1 MARTG
6 CAGAVRFGD
15 QPLLD
20 RAQGDL
26 ARGAGLVTPNRTVL
40 FGLGLEYGVHQV
52 SEMLGHAR
60 QADDAGLD
68 IVSISDHPYF
78 ADRIDA
84 YAALGFVL
92 AATSR
97 ITGAVIM
104 TNLLSRPA
112 PILARTVTGLAT
124 ISRGRVVLGM
134 GAGGLEEEII
144 ALGVP
149 RLSPAARVRALEEAI
164 MVVRAL
170 SGGGDPVT
178 FDGEFYHVTG
188 LTPAA
193 APTPPIWIGSLGPK
207 ALAVT
212 GRHADGWIPGH
223 LADWRS
229 TRVAESRPI
238 VDEAA
243 VSAGRNPADVATIYN
258 VSGRL
263 TQEPLRQTRDDEG
276 RWIGG
281 GVAQWADELT
291 FAVLERGA
299 AAFIY
304 LLPPGQSISDMTM
317 NLWAHEVV
325 PAVREAIAAR

>member
-1 MARTG
+1 MTA
-6 CAGAVRFGD
+6 
-15 QPLLD
+15 
-20 RAQGDL
+20 
-26 ARGAGLVTPNRTVL
+26 NHKVL
-40 FGLGLEYGVHQV
+40 FGLGLETGVHQV
-52 SEMLGHAR
+52 SEMLRHAR
-60 QADDAGLD
+60 IADDAGLD
-68 IVSISDHPYF
+68 VFSVSDHPYF
-78 ADRIDA
+78 AERVDA

-92 AATSR
+92 GATSN
-97 ITGAVIM
+97 ITGAVIC

-112 PILARTVTGLAT
+112 PMLARAVAGLAA

-134 GAGGLEEEII
+134 GAGGIWEEIV

-193 APTPPIWIGSLGPK
+193 APTPPIWTGSLGPK

-212 GRHADGWIPGH
+212 GRRADGWIPGH

-229 TRVAESRPI
+229 TQVAESRPI

-243 VSAGRNPADVATIYN
+243 ASAGRDPADIGTIYN

-263 TQEPLRQTRDDEG
+263 ARVPLPKTRDDEG

-281 GVAQWADELT
+281 GVTQWAEELT
-291 FAVLERGA
+291 FAVLEHRA

-304 LLPPGQSISDMTM
+304 LLPPGDSLSDTTL

-325 PAVREAIAAR
+325 PAVREAIAKR

>member
-1 MARTG
+1 M
-6 CAGAVRFGD
+6 
-15 QPLLD
+15 
-20 RAQGDL
+20 
-26 ARGAGLVTPNRTVL
+26 TPNRKVL
-40 FGLGLEYGVHQV
+40 FGIGLENGVHQV
-52 SEMLGHAR
+52 TEMLRHAR

-68 IVSISDHPYF
+68 VVSLSDHPYF
-78 ADRIDA
+78 ADRLDA

-92 AATSR
+92 GATRNIS
-97 ITGAVIM
+97 GGVIM

-112 PILARTVTGLAT
+112 PILARTVTGLST
-124 ISRGRVVLGM
+124 ISGGRVVLGM
-134 GAGGLEEEII
+134 GAGGIWEEIV

-164 MVVRAL
+164 MLVRAL
-170 SGGGDPVT
+170 SGGGGPVT
-178 FDGEFYHVTG
+178 FDGEFYHVTE

-193 APTPPIWIGSLGPK
+193 APTPPIWTGSLGPK
-207 ALAVT
+207 NLAVT

-243 VSAGRNPADVATIYN
+243 ASAGRDPADVDTIYN

-263 TQEPLRQTRDDEG
+263 TRDPLPETRDDEG
-276 RWIGG
+276 LWTGG
-281 GVAQWADELT
+281 GVAQWVEELT
-291 FAVLERGA
+291 FAVVEHGA

-304 LLPPGQSISDMTM
+304 LVPPGDSISDTTLD
-317 NLWAHEVV
+317 LWAHEVV
-325 PAVREAIAAR
+325 PAVREAIAKR

>member
-1 MARTG
+1 MI
-6 CAGAVRFGD
+6 
-15 QPLLD
+15 
-20 RAQGDL
+20 
-26 ARGAGLVTPNRTVL
+26 PNHKVL
-40 FGLGLEYGVHQV
+40 FGIGLEAGVHQV

-60 QADDAGLD
+60 LADQAGLD
-68 IVSISDHPYF
+68 LVSLGDHPYF
-78 ADRIDA
+78 AERLDA

-92 AATSR
+92 GATSN

-112 PILARTVTGLAT
+112 PVLARTVTGLST
-124 ISRGRVVLGM
+124 ISGGRVVLGI
-134 GAGGLEEEII
+134 GAGGMDEEIV
-144 ALGVP
+144 ALGIP
-149 RLSPAARVRALEEAI
+149 RLSPGARIRALEEAI
-164 MVVRAL
+164 IVVRAL

-178 FDGEFYHVTG
+178 FDGEFYQVTA
-188 LTPAA
+188 LEPAA

-229 TRVAESRPI
+229 RRVAESRPI

-243 VSAGRNPADVATIYN
+243 ASVGRDPADIATIYN

-263 TQEPLRQTRDDEG
+263 TRDSMSKTRDDKG

-281 GVAQWADELT
+281 EVTQWVEELT
-291 FAVLERGA
+291 FAVLEHGA
-299 AAFIY
+299 GAFIY
-304 LLPPGQSISDMTM
+304 LVRPGDSISDTTL

-325 PAVREAIAAR
+325 PAIREAIAKR

>member
-1 MARTG
+1 VYG
-6 CAGAVRFGD
+6 
-15 QPLLD
+15 
-20 RAQGDL
+20 
-26 ARGAGLVTPNRTVL
+26 NRTLDEVASMPVQEDLMDTAPIATAHHKVL
-40 FGLGLEYGVHQV
+40 FGLGLEGGVGQV
-52 SEMLGHAR
+52 SEMLRHAHL
-60 QADDAGLD
+60 ADDAGLD
-68 IVSISDHPYF
+68 LVSVSDHPYF
-78 ADRIDA
+78 AERLDA

-92 AATSR
+92 GATSNIR
-97 ITGAVIM
+97 GAVIM

-112 PILARTVTGLAT
+112 PILARTVTGLST
-124 ISRGRVVLGM
+124 ISGGRVVLGL
-134 GAGGLEEEII
+134 GAGGIWEEIV

-149 RLSPAARVRALEEAI
+149 RLSPAARIRALEEAI
-164 MVVRAL
+164 VVVRAL

-178 FDGEFYHVTG
+178 YGGEFYQVTE

-193 APTPPIWIGSLGPK
+193 APTPPIWIGALGPK

-212 GRHADGWIPGH
+212 GRNADGWIPGH

-229 TRVAESRPI
+229 TRVEESRPL

-243 VSAGRNPADVATIYN
+243 VSAGRNPSDVDTIYN
-258 VSGRL
+258 VSGRIAR
-263 TQEPLRQTRDDEG
+263 TPRRETRDDQG

-281 GVAQWADELT
+281 GVAQWVEELT

-304 LLPPGQSISDMTM
+304 LVPPGDIIDDTTL

-325 PAVREAIAAR
+325 PTVREGIADR

>member
-1 MARTG
+1 MIGIVHDSETRDWSPTTPFAPR
-6 CAGAVRFGD
+6 
-15 QPLLD
+15 P
-20 RAQGDL
+20 
-26 ARGAGLVTPNRTVL
+26 ARGDGIVTSNRKVL
-40 FGLGLEYGVHQV
+40 FGLGLESGVHQV

-60 QADDAGLD
+60 LADEAGLD
-68 IVSISDHPYF
+68 LVSLSDHPYF
-78 ADRIDA
+78 AERIDA
-84 YAALGFVL
+84 YAALAFVL
-92 AATSR
+92 GATSD
-97 ITGAVIM
+97 ISAAVIM

-112 PILARTVTGLAT
+112 PVLARTVTGLAT
-124 ISRGRVVLGM
+124 VSRGRFVLGL
-134 GAGGLEEEII
+134 GAGGLEEEIV

-164 MVVRAL
+164 TVVRAL

-178 FDGEFYHVTG
+178 FDGEFYKVTG

-193 APTPPIWIGSLGPK
+193 APTPPIWVGALGPK
-207 ALAVT
+207 TLAVT

-229 TRVAESRPI
+229 TLVAESRPI
-238 VDEAA
+238 IDEAA
-243 VSAGRNPADVATIYN
+243 ASVGRNPADVDTIYN

-263 TQEPLRQTRDDEG
+263 TRHPLPQTRDDDG

-281 GVAQWADELT
+281 AVTQWAAELT
-291 FAVLERGA
+291 SAVLDHGA

-304 LLPPGQSISDMTM
+304 LLPPGDIISDTTL

-325 PAVREAIAAR
+325 PAVREAIAKR

>member
-1 MARTG
+1 
-6 CAGAVRFGD
+6 
-15 QPLLD
+15 
-20 RAQGDL
+20 
-26 ARGAGLVTPNRTVL
+26 VTPNRRVR
-40 FGLGLEYGVHQV
+40 FGIGLENGVHQV
-52 SEMLGHAR
+52 REMLAHAR
-60 QADDAGLD
+60 LADAAGLD
-68 IVSISDHPYF
+68 LFSVSDHPYF
-78 ADRIDA
+78 ADRLDA
-84 YAALGFVL
+84 YGGLAFVL
-92 AATSR
+92 GATSN

-112 PILARTVTGLAT
+112 PILARTVTGLST
-124 ISRGRVVLGM
+124 ISGGRIVLGL
-134 GAGGLEEEII
+134 GAGGMGEEIA

-149 RLSPAARVRALEEAI
+149 RLSPGARIRALEEAI

-178 FDGEFYHVTG
+178 FDGEFYQVTG

-193 APTPPIWIGSLGPK
+193 APTPPIWIGALGPK

-212 GRHADGWIPGH
+212 GRQADGWIPGH

-229 TRVAESRPI
+229 ETVVESRPI

-243 VSAGRNPADVATIYN
+243 VSVGRDPSDIDTIYN

-263 TQEPLRQTRDDEG
+263 ERDPPAATRDDEG

-281 GVAQWADELT
+281 GVAQWVDELT
-291 FAVLERGA
+291 FAVLEHDA

-304 LLPPGQSISDMTM
+304 LVRPGDSMSDTTLH
-317 NLWAHEVV
+317 LWAHDVV
-325 PAVREAIAAR
+325 PAVRGAIAQR

>member
-1 MARTG
+1 MT
-6 CAGAVRFGD
+6 
-15 QPLLD
+15 
-20 RAQGDL
+20 
-26 ARGAGLVTPNRTVL
+26 VTLHRKVL
-40 FGLGLEYGVHQV
+40 FGLGLETGVHQV

-60 QADDAGLD
+60 LADDAGLD
-68 IVSISDHPYF
+68 IVSLSDHPYF
-78 ADRIDA
+78 AERIDA

-92 AATSR
+92 GATSD
-97 ITGAVIM
+97 ITVAPIM
-104 TNLLSRPA
+104 TNLPSRPA
-112 PILARTVTGLAT
+112 PMLARTVAGLAAV
-124 ISRGRVVLGM
+124 SGGRFVLGM
-134 GAGGLEEEII
+134 GAGGLEEEIA

-178 FDGEFYHVTG
+178 FEGEFYQVTG
-188 LTPAA
+188 LTPAT
-193 APTPPIWIGSLGPK
+193 APTPPIWVGALGRK
-207 ALAVT
+207 TLAVT

-229 TRVAESRPI
+229 PLVAQSRPVI
-238 VDEAA
+238 DEAA
-243 VSAGRNPADVATIYN
+243 ASVGRDPAEVATIYN

-263 TQEPLRQTRDDEG
+263 TRDPLPQPRDDEG

-281 GVAQWADELT
+281 GVAQWVEELT
-291 FAVLERGA
+291 FAVLEGGA

-304 LLPPGQSISDMTM
+304 LLPPGDVIDDTTL

-325 PAVREAIAAR
+325 PAVREAIAG

>member
-1 MARTG
+1 VARYHK
-6 CAGAVRFGD
+6 
-15 QPLLD
+15 
-20 RAQGDL
+20 
-26 ARGAGLVTPNRTVL
+26 VL
-40 FGLGLEYGVHQV
+40 FGLGLETGVHQV

-60 QADDAGLD
+60 LADQAGLD
-68 IVSISDHPYF
+68 VVSVSDHPF
-78 ADRIDA
+78 VAERVDA

-92 AATSR
+92 GATNN
-97 ITGAVIM
+97 ITGAVII

-112 PILARTVTGLAT
+112 PILARTVTGLST
-124 ISRGRVVLGM
+124 ISGGRVVLGL
-134 GAGGLEEEII
+134 GAGGMEEEIV

-149 RLSPAARVRALEEAI
+149 HLSPAARVRALEEAI
-164 MVVRAL
+164 MIVRAL

-188 LTPAA
+188 LAPAA
-193 APTPPIWIGSLGPK
+193 APTPPIWTGSLGPK

-243 VSAGRNPADVATIYN
+243 ASVGRNPTDVDTIYN

-263 TQEPLRQTRDDEG
+263 ARAPLPETRDDEG
-276 RWIGG
+276 RWVGG
-281 GVAQWADELT
+281 GVTQWVEELT
-291 FAVLERGA
+291 FAVLEHGA

-304 LLPPGQSISDMTM
+304 LRRPGDSLSDTTL

-325 PAVREAIAAR
+325 PAVREAIAKR

>member
-1 MARTG
+1 MSESTETTR
-6 CAGAVRFGD
+6 
-15 QPLLD
+15 
-20 RAQGDL
+20 
-26 ARGAGLVTPNRTVL
+26 TPNHKVL
-40 FGLGLEYGVHQV
+40 FGLGLETGVHQV

-60 QADDAGLD
+60 LADDAGLD
-68 IVSISDHPYF
+68 LVSLSDHPYF
-78 ADRIDA
+78 AERVDA

-92 AATSR
+92 GATSN
-97 ITGAVIM
+97 ITGAVIC

-112 PILARTVTGLAT
+112 PMLARTVTGLAT

-134 GAGGLEEEII
+134 GAGGLWEEIA

-149 RLSPAARVRALEEAI
+149 RLSPAARIRALEEAI

-193 APTPPIWIGSLGPK
+193 APTPPIWTGSLGPK

-229 TRVAESRPI
+229 TQVAESRPI

-243 VSAGRNPADVATIYN
+243 ASVGRNPTDVDTIYN

-263 TQEPLRQTRDDEG
+263 ARVPLPETRDDDG

-281 GVAQWADELT
+281 GVSQWVAELT
-291 FAVLERGA
+291 FAVLEHGA

-304 LLPPGQSISDMTM
+304 LVPPGDSLSDTTV

-325 PAVREAIAAR
+325 PAVREAIAKR

>member
-1 MARTG
+1 MT
-6 CAGAVRFGD
+6 
-15 QPLLD
+15 
-20 RAQGDL
+20 AQ
-26 ARGAGLVTPNRTVL
+26 AKVL
-40 FGLGLEYGVHQV
+40 FGIGLEYGVHQV
-52 SEMLGHAR
+52 NEMLGHAR
-60 QADDAGLD
+60 LADDAGLD
-68 IVSISDHPYF
+68 IVSVSDHPYF

-84 YAALGFVL
+84 YAELGFVL
-92 AATSR
+92 GATSN

-112 PILARTVTGLAT
+112 PILARTVTGLST
-124 ISRGRVVLGM
+124 ISGGRVVLGM
-134 GAGGLEEEII
+134 GAGGLEEEIV

-149 RLSPAARVRALEEAI
+149 RLPPAARVRALEEAVMI
-164 MVVRAL
+164 VRAL

-178 FDGEFYHVTG
+178 FDGEFYHVTE
-188 LTPAA
+188 LTPAT

-229 TRVAESRPI
+229 TRVAESRPM

-263 TQEPLRQTRDDEG
+263 TRVPLPETRDDEG

-281 GVAQWADELT
+281 GVAQWVEELT
-291 FAVLERGA
+291 FAVLEHGA
-299 AAFIY
+299 AAFVY
-304 LLPPGQSISDMTM
+304 LLPPGESISDTTL

-325 PAVREAIAAR
+325 PAVREAIAQA

>member
-1 MARTG
+1 M
-6 CAGAVRFGD
+6 
-15 QPLLD
+15 
-20 RAQGDL
+20 
-26 ARGAGLVTPNRTVL
+26 TPNRKVL
-40 FGLGLEYGVHQV
+40 FGLGLECGVDQV

-68 IVSISDHPYF
+68 IVGISDHPYF
-78 ADRIDA
+78 AERIDA

-92 AATSR
+92 GATSR

-104 TNLLSRPA
+104 TNLLRRPA

-124 ISRGRVVLGM
+124 ISRGRVVPHRHGR
-134 GAGGLEEEII
+134 GRTGG
-144 ALGVP
+144 GNRRP
-149 RLSPAARVRALEEAI
+149 RCSPPSSPAARVRALEEAI
-164 MVVRAL
+164 TVVRAL

-178 FDGEFYHVTG
+178 FDGEFYQVTG
-188 LTPAA
+188 LTPAP
-193 APTPPIWIGSLGPK
+193 APAPPIWVGALGPK

-212 GRHADGWIPGH
+212 GRLADGWIPGH
-223 LADWRS
+223 LAEWRS

-243 VSAGRNPADVATIYN
+243 ASAGRNPADVATIYN
-258 VSGRL
+258 VSGSL
-263 TQEPLRQTRDDEG
+263 TQEPLRQTRDAEG

-281 GVAQWADELT
+281 GVAQWADELA

-325 PAVREAIAAR
+325 PAVRAAIAAR